1 MYQPVSAFQ
10 DKRFNIYKLNQYAL
24 LLSISEHRLRIAC
37 IEHGTNRCLLLE
49 AYQIENITSSAY
61 LLIELQKFFQE
72 HPFIATVGWRKVVVI
87 FENERYTL
95 IPTHL
100 YQEGYAADYLKLTV
114 DIVQQEVGYYHH
126 HTELGTTVVFAIDAA
141 IVDWLKNGYQSKD
154 FRVIHQASALITS
167 THFYLYRKQLVA
179 EAAVLVIADSN
190 VMHIT
195 VMDQAK
201 LVYYNRFAYNS
212 SDEFLQY
219 ILIVMYTLALTPE
232 FHQVILGG
240 SIARNSVAHQ
250 KICSY
255 IRHVSFIERPPHL
268 QLAWA
273 LKKELLTNYFEL
285 LNFYPAVE

>member
-1 MYQPVSAFQ
+1 MYQPVSTFQ

-24 LLSISEHRLRIAC
+24 LISVGDYRVRIAC

-49 AYQIENITSSAY
+49 AYQIENVTSSAS
-61 LLIELQKFFQE
+61 LLIELQKFFRE

-87 FENERYTL
+87 FENGRYTL
-95 IPTHL
+95 IPTPL
-100 YQEGYAADYLKLTV
+100 YQEGYAADYLKLAV
-114 DIVQQEVGYYHH
+114 DTDQQDVRYYHH
-126 HTELGTTVVFAIDAA
+126 DTDLGTTVVFGIDTAT
-141 IVDWLKNGYQSKD
+141 IDWLKDGYQSKD
-154 FRVIHQASALITS
+154 FHVIHQASALITS
-167 THFYLYRKQLVA
+167 IHFYLYMKKLVA
-179 EAAVLVIADSN
+179 EATVLVVAEDN
-190 VMHIT
+190 MMHIT

-201 LVYYNRFAYNS
+201 LIYYNRFAYNS

-232 FHQVILGG
+232 FHPVILAG
-240 SIARNSVAHQ
+240 SIARNSVAHK
-250 KICSY
+250 KISSY

-273 LKKELLTNYFEL
+273 FKNELLTNYFEL